1 MALPMPTSGTTSTP
15 LPILFVTDSLMA
27 GGIES
32 QLVALA
38 TGLDRA
44 EYAPRVLSLYGPTVR
59 DLHFAPELERA
70 GIPLDLP
77 DLPMS
82 AAGKARGVAA
92 ITRAVWQTRP
102 RLIQAEGYHANLL
115 LRLAA
120 PVLPPVPRL
129 GAVRGV
135 LTPKQMR
142 YERLSHW
149 LLSAI
154 AVNGPHL
161 KEALVREGGVPAAK
175 IHDIPNGIAVD
186 RYRRPRDPALRAR
199 LARGGNRLF
208 VSLARISLE
217 KNVHWT
223 VEALGLLKRRGALGE
238 GVRFAVAG
246 APHHA
251 RAQEL
256 LDTAIARDTLEDV
269 VAHYPATDDPA
280 AYYAAADVVVLC
292 SPATEGTP
300 NVVLE
305 ALAAGRP
312 VIISAAAN
320 AARVV
325 EEGVTGWE
333 VPTGDVEA
341 LAETLRC
348 VIALPD
354 AALEAMRP
362 ACVARAADFAAARMV
377 RRYAD
382 LYATLASRPAE
393 PMVAFF

>member
-1 MALPMPTSGTTSTP
+1 MPVSTPMP
-15 LPILFVTDSLMA
+15 ILYVTDSLMA

-38 TGLDRA
+38 TGLDRDH
-44 EYAPRVLSLYGPTVR
+44 YAPRVLSLYGPTVR

-70 GIPLDLP
+70 GVPLELP

-92 ITRAVWQTRP
+92 ITRAAWQTRP

-120 PVLPPVPRL
+120 PVLPPVPRV

-161 KEALVREGGVPAAK
+161 KEALIHEGGVPAAK
-175 IHDIPNGIAVD
+175 IHNIPNGIALD
-186 RYRRPRDPALRAR
+186 RYSRRRDPALRAR
-199 LARGGNRLF
+199 LARGGSRIF
-208 VSLARISLE
+208 ISLARISLE

-223 VEALGLLKRRGALGE
+223 VEALGLLKRRGELAE

-246 APHHA
+246 APHHPQ
-251 RAQEL
+251 AQDL
-256 LDTAIARDTLEDV
+256 LDAAIARDALEDA
-269 VAHYPATDDPA
+269 VAHYPATNDPA
-280 AYYAAADVVVLC
+280 ACYAASDVVVLF

-300 NVVLE
+300 NVALE

-325 EEGVTGWE
+325 EDGTTGWE

-341 LAETLRC
+341 LAATLRR

-362 ACVARAADFAAARMV
+362 ACVERAAGFAAERMV

-382 LYATLASRPAE
+382 LYAALASRPAE
-393 PMVAFF
+393 PTVAFF